1 MRVSA
6 DDLRAFVLD
15 ALRYDEARERELR
28 ATFGTRDVRQAKR
41 GELQKATTALMRRY
55 ERDGFIDWRGALE
68 FGREYGV
75 VVEAVMRPLRS
86 SEDVDALVELAVPR
100 LVQLQ
105 RICIDDSDG
114 FFSDALAD
122 VVGHLDQAFELG
134 SREQRQ
140 QLFKALNAFTKV
152 NPGKDRGDMYW
163 LSRRS
168 WGNSSQT
175 AFRATSNSPPA

>member
-15 ALRYDEARERELR
+15 ALHYDDVLERELR

-41 GELQKATTALMRRY
+41 ELQKATTALMRRY
-55 ERDGFIDWRGALE
+55 ERGSFIDWRGALE

-75 VVEAVMRPLRS
+75 VVEAVMRPFRS

-114 FFSDALAD
+114 FFFDALAD

-140 QLFKALNAFTKV
+140 QLFEALNDFTKV
-152 NPGKDRGDMYW
+152 NPGKDRGDMCW
-163 LSRRS
+163 FEQEVVGEFLADRFSRDV
-168 WGNSSQT
+168 QF
-175 AFRATSNSPPA
+175 AQA